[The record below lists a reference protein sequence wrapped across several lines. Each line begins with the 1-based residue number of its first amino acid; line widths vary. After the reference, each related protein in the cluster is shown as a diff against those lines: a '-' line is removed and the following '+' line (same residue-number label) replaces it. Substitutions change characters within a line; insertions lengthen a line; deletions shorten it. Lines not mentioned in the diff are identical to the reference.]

1 MNVVCLVFI
10 SLSCHICI
18 YILCVNVRTQASSKQ
33 QLQQLL
39 PVQVWK
45 TMIPSGDHSNLFT
58 FSQFFVFSKD
68 HSNLSTFAQLFV
80 FSKDKQKV
88 AAAPPSQPAVM
99 SPTQVS

>member
-1 MNVVCLVFI
+1 M
-10 SLSCHICI
+10 CI
-18 YILCVNVRTQASSKQ
+18 NTIYANVRTQASSKQ

-45 TMIPSGDHSNLFT
+45 TMIPSGDASNLF
-58 FSQFFVFSKD
+58 
-68 HSNLSTFAQLFV
+68 TFAQLFV